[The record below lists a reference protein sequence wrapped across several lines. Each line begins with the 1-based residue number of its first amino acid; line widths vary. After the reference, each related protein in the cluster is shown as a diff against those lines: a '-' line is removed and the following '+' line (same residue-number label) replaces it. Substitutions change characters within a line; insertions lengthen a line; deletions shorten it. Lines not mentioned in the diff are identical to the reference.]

1 MSRPVSVPRLLSASE
16 STAAETNIL
25 WDDVK
30 RALILLYGTVAYLAC
45 LAALV
50 YFMGFMEN
58 LTPVSIDSPRQGP
71 VGVAL
76 LVNVALVALFA
87 IQHTVMARKPFKRWV
102 TEHIPAAAERS
113 TFVLAASVLLGLIMW
128 QWQPLG
134 GVVWRLESPAIRALL
149 YGISGFGWVLLLAA
163 SFAINHFDL
172 FGLRQSWL
180 GFRGK
185 PYTPVQFRNPW
196 LYRQV
201 RHPLYLGFFLG
212 LWAAPTMTVT
222 HLVMAA
228 GLTAHIL
235 FGVRL
240 EERDLVVDHPEYEG
254 YRRRVP
260 MFFPGLKGNR
270 PAEEDALTGA
280 NA

>member
-1 MSRPVSVPRLLSASE
+1 M
-16 STAAETNIL
+16 
-25 WDDVK
+25 K
-30 RALILLYGTVAYLAC
+30 RGLILLYGTVAYLAFFGTFMYFIGFVGN
-45 LAALV
+45 LV
-50 YFMGFMEN
+50 
-58 LTPVSIDSPRQGP
+58 PVSIDSPRQG
-71 VGVAL
+71 GLGAAL
-76 LVNVALVALFA
+76 LVNMALVALFA
-87 IQHTVMARKPFKRWV
+87 TQHTIMARKPFKRWI
-102 TEHIPAAAERS
+102 TRYIPEAGERS
-113 TFVLAASVLLGLIMW
+113 TFVLAATSLLALMLW

-134 GVVWRLESPAIRALL
+134 GVVWEVKAPALRAML
-149 YGISGFGWVLLLAA
+149 YAVYGFGWALLLGA

-172 FGLRQSWL
+172 FGLRQAWF

-185 PYTPVQFRNPW
+185 AYQPLEFRNPW

-222 HLVMAA
+222 HLVLAA

-240 EERDLVVDHPEYEG
+240 EERDLVAEHPEYEA

-260 MFFPGLKGNR
+260 MFVPGLKG
-270 PAEEDALTGA
+270 AGA
-280 NA
+280 AAAGPVTDVNT